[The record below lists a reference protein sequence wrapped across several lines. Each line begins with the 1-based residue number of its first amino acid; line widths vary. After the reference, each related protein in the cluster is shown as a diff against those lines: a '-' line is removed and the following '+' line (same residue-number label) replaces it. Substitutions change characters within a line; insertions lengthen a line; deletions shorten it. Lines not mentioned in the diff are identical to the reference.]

1 MEDSSQ
7 VSKDYSCAAE
17 DLVDAKLTT
26 KSETLLI
33 IERLTE
39 EFLQMVASGND
50 PELFL
55 VCSHQFYY
63 YYSVMMCE

>member
-7 VSKDYSCAAE
+7 GSGSHKDYSCAAE

-33 IERLTE
+33 IECLTE

-55 VCSHQFYY
+55 VCH
-63 YYSVMMCE
+63 